1 MDSLQLT
8 WWIPF
13 CGRPNAGKSSLISA
27 LSGKKLRIGRAPGT
41 TRKISVLPIFR
52 DIAFLD
58 LPGFGRVSRRS
69 KRFAENAKKRLIKK
83 LETNSSKFLCS
94 VLVIDLT
101 TFPLA
106 CKNLE
111 RKGIIPLD
119 IEFAN
124 FLLELT
130 SKQKAPGSVII
141 GANKIDRLNSTD
153 LTRNLSLL
161 AEKLPSEVQII
172 PISCKSKIG
181 IRKIRNKLKNEIIAK
196 LGPQYQHFLSH

>member
-1 MDSLQLT
+1 MDSLQPK

-13 CGRPNAGKSSLISA
+13 CGRPNAGKSLLISA
-27 LSGKKLRIGRAPGT
+27 LSGKKLRTGRSPGT
-41 TRKISVLPIFR
+41 TRRFSVIPIFR

-58 LPGFGRVSRRS
+58 LPGFGRVSGRS
-69 KRFAENAKKRLIKK
+69 KRFAENTKTKLIKK
-83 LETNSSKFLCS
+83 LETNSSRFLCS

-106 CKNLE
+106 CENLE

-130 SKQKAPGSVII
+130 SNQDSPGSVII
-141 GANKIDRLNSTD
+141 SANKIDRLNSTE
-153 LTRNLSLL
+153 LKNNLSLL
-161 AEKLPSEVQII
+161 AEKMPSEVQII

-181 IRKIRNKLKNEIIAK
+181 LRKIRNKLKNEIITK
-196 LGPQYQHFLSH
+196 LGPQY